1 MNNQPCQS
9 KIGRKGRKYQPM
21 AFDEADVNN
30 AVELSTHNYVL
41 DGSPD
46 RLNPIG
52 NTGYISD
59 SYH

>member
-1 MNNQPCQS
+1 
-9 KIGRKGRKYQPM
+9 M